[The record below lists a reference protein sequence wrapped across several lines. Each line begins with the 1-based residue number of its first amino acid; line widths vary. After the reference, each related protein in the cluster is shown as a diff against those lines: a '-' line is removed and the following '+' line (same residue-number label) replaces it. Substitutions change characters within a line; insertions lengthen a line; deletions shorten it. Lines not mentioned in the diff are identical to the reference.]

1 MGPSVRE
8 SSLDMAELPDH
19 HETRCV
25 PNTEQER
32 RRCRASRER
41 PCVGELS
48 AKRLEL
54 IKEVVPGA
62 NRVAVLC
69 DPTVPD
75 TAPTVNRVREAA
87 QALGVQLRIWEIRDP
102 AELEKAFVA
111 VSSERLGALLVLPDI
126 LLNQYRQRIV
136 QLANNNRMS
145 AVYPLREHVEAGGL
159 MFYGA
164 TFREMYRR
172 AASHVDKILKGAKPG
187 DLPVEQPTKFE
198 LVINLKTAKA
208 LGLTIPR
215 SEEHTSELQS
225 LRHLVCRLLLEKKK
239 KMNNTQQ

>member
-87 QALGVQLRIWEIRDP
+87 QALGVQLRVWEIRDP
-102 AELEKAFVA
+102 SELEKAFVA
-111 VSSERLGALLVLPDI
+111 MSSEVSAHFWSCLTSCSISTGNGSFSLRTITGCQLSLPFESTS
-126 LLNQYRQRIV
+126 R
-136 QLANNNRMS
+136 
-145 AVYPLREHVEAGGL
+145 P
-159 MFYGA
+159 
-164 TFREMYRR
+164 
-172 AASHVDKILKGAKPG
+172 AASCSTGQPFARCTGAP
-187 DLPVEQPTKFE
+187 P
-198 LVINLKTAKA
+198 
-208 LGLTIPR
+208 LTWTR
-215 SEEHTSELQS
+215 F
-225 LRHLVCRLLLEKKK
+225 
-239 KMNNTQQ
+239 